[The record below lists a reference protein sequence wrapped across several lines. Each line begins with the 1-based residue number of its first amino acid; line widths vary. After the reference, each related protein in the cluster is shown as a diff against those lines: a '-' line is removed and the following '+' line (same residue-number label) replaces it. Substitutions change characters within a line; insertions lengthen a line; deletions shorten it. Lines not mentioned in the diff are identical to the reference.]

1 MKILFVSKL
10 MAKAAAGPNWSVPAR
25 IKAQSKFDQIYWIN
39 ADKSEMPHWRETGLF
54 HKVDEFGGKLRIENL
69 PADFGR
75 PEAVV
80 FEVPYF
86 LEYLGLASQLRE
98 QGIPYIIVPR
108 CSFTHQAMN
117 NHAKWKKR
125 IAGWLM
131 FNRFFKGASAIQ
143 YLTRQEYEDSS
154 PFMCENHF
162 IVPNGIEMPERLTRV
177 YTEDKPLRGLF
188 IGRIDIY
195 HKGLDLMLEAVAEC
209 KDFLR
214 DKHITIDIW
223 GPENPDFHTLRKLAA
238 EKEIEDLFN
247 LKGEIS
253 GERKKKALEEA
264 DFFIMTSRFEGL
276 PMAMLEALSYGLPC
290 IATDGTYLREE
301 IDRTSSGLGCG
312 NSTDEIINVLLQL
325 GRNKSALN
333 KMSQNA
339 LCLAN
344 EYAWDEQ
351 ARKFHEQIKNIVN
364 KV

>member
-25 IKAQSKFDQIYWIN
+25 IKAQSKLDQVFWVN

-54 HKVDEFGGKLRIENL
+54 HKLDEFGGKLRIENL
-69 PADFGR
+69 PSDFGK
-75 PEAVV
+75 PDIAV
-80 FEVPYF
+80 FETTYF
-86 LEYLGLASQLRE
+86 LEYIAIAVELRKHE
-98 QGIPYIIVPR
+98 VPYIIVPR

-131 FNRFFKGASAIQ
+131 FNRFFKGATAIQ

-177 YTEDKPLRGLF
+177 YTEDKPLKGLF

-223 GPENPDFHTLRKLAA
+223 GPENPDFHTLKKLAA
-238 EKEIEDLFN
+238 EKGIEDLFN

-253 GERKKKALEEA
+253 GERKKKALEES

-276 PMAMLEALSYGLPC
+276 PMAMLEALSYELPC
-290 IATDGTYLREE
+290 IATEGTYLRNE
-301 IDRTSSGLGCG
+301 IEQTGAGFGCG
-312 NSTDEIINVLLQL
+312 NSVNDIKQVLLHL
-325 GRNKSALN
+325 GSNKTDLNEMSKKALE
-333 KMSQNA
+333 
-339 LCLAN
+339 LASG
-344 EYAWDEQ
+344 YTWDEQ
-351 ARKFHEQIKNIVN
+351 ARKFHEEIQKLIYNS
-364 KV
+364 